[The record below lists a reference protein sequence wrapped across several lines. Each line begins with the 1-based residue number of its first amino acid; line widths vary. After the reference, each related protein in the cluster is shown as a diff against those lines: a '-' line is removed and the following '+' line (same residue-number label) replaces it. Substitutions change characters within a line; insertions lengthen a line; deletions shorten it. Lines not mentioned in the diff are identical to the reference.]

1 MTKQISQHAAAAKMI
16 RKELKDRGIKASVR
30 ASTASMTSS
39 VDVDIKQ
46 DLHPDA
52 VAEIKAFVDQFQYGS
67 FDGMQDLYEYTN
79 RRDDLPQVKYT
90 FVRVEYSDEIKQAV
104 AKYIGEI
111 NGIGEYEQDR
121 YRHMALNG
129 SWGDFWDEYLGL
141 TAEPVA
147 EPVAEVRYFGE
158 EVA

>member
-16 RKELKDRGIKASVR
+16 RKELKDRGIKATVR

-39 VDVDIKQ
+39 VDVTIKQ

-52 VAEIKAFVDQFQYGS
+52 IAEVKQFVEQFQYGN
-67 FDGMQDLYEYTN
+67 FNGMEDIYEYSN

-90 FVRVEYSDEIKQAV
+90 FVRVEYSEEIKSAV
-104 AKYIGEI
+104 ARYIGEI

-121 YRHMALNG
+121 YCYMALAG
-129 SWGDFWDEYLGL
+129 TWGDFWDEYLGL
-141 TAEPVA
+141 T
-147 EPVAEVRYFGE
+147 EPVAEVRFFGE
-158 EVA
+158 DLVA